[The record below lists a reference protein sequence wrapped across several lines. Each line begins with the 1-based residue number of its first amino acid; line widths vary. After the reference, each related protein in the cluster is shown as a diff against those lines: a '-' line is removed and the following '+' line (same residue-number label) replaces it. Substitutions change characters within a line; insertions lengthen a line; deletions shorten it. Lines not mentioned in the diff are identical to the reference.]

1 MVMGHSI
8 LIIKLILRYFV
19 QVAVGEDS
27 MQLSQ
32 VQFQRETLTAAILV
46 IKRQQLVVILTIA
59 IVIIVT

>member
-8 LIIKLILRYFV
+8 LMIKMILRYFV

-32 VQFQRETLTAAILV
+32 VQFQREKSTATTSNNTNDSY
-46 IKRQQLVVILTIA
+46 RNHSN
-59 IVIIVT
+59 IV